1 VTFDMTGM
9 ALDVGAI
16 GKGYAASEAI
26 EMLAGLGVSSALVAV
41 SGDLAF
47 SEAPPGQR
55 GWRIAVHSGEPLPG
69 VPAML
74 ELTHAAVSTS
84 GSSEQ
89 HVDIDGRRYSHI
101 IDPASRMG
109 LEDDITVTVIARHG
123 LDADGL
129 DTAVSVLGADRGLAL
144 IESRPGAAALII
156 QRTSAG
162 TTVRASSR
170 FLELSA
176 R

>member
-1 VTFDMTGM
+1 V
-9 ALDVGAI
+9 AL
-16 GKGYAASEAI
+16 
-26 EMLAGLGVSSALVAV
+26 

-47 SEAPPGQR
+47 SAAPPGQR
-55 GWRIAVHSGEPLPG
+55 GWRIAVHSGDPSIVS
-69 VPAML
+69 VPRVL

-89 HVDIDGRRYSHI
+89 HLDMDGRRYSHI
-101 IDPASRMG
+101 IDPSSGMG
-109 LEDDITVTVIARHG
+109 LVDDITVTVIARHG

-129 DTAVSVLGADRGLAL
+129 DTAISVLGADRGLAL
-144 IESRPGAAALII
+144 IESRPAAAALII

-162 TTVRASSR
+162 TTVLASSR
-170 FLELSA
+170 FPALI